1 MMPIIFIIVVLLIGA
16 IAVGVFLFLRSR
28 RGQDGGDL
36 PPPDLGEL
44 VDYTAEPSEESD
56 DQGLL
61 GRLTGLPLPVKIL
74 LGLVPLLLLSCC
86 ILPVLLGM
94 LPGGNVAEDAEDDT
108 PSGEPALNITSARM
122 VNESTISIIADA
134 NLPNGTEVSAEL
146 LEDGESFEWFDG
158 DDASAEVEDGEVE
171 LRLAKASEAPAADED
186 STYTVLLTAE
196 AGGQTLEATSEL
208 TVPGPFETAFYAQ
221 PTSVPPTATPMPEPE
236 DIEPTP
242 ESQPEPQPAPTTPP
256 PPPSDPQ
263 GLAVT
268 VGNGGNVRAQ
278 PTTNSEIVGGIVL
291 GDNVSVLE
299 KTADDIWFR
308 VDNGQGLTGWAH
320 QAVLLLSPEQAA
332 QIPVQG
338 QGAAGG
344 STNPPPTGTGA
355 GVAVTVGNGGNV
367 RAQPTV
373 NSGVVGSLV
382 LGDTVSVLEKTAD
395 DIWFR
400 IDTGQ
405 GVSGW
410 AHQVVLQLDPQ
421 QTAQVPVQGQV
432 VAESAP
438 EPEPEPAAEPDPAPE
453 PPVTDEGG
461 DDESLVML
469 LPSTTEGTLVAGT
482 AQEGE
487 LTDLFAAHDWNF
499 EGTAGQRVTI
509 RVEAAPGEET
519 DPRASLVDAD
529 GSVLASDDD
538 GGGGLNAEI
547 SNYELPADGT
557 YTVKV
562 DVFSEGGYLITLT
575 EGSDDAGST
584 SDPASE
590 PLVADD
596 IDDTVLELPSNV
608 EGALTYSIP
617 REAELNDLG
626 AVHDW
631 GFDGPAGRKVTIRVE
646 AAPGEETDPRVT
658 LVDPDGNI
666 LTADDDGG
674 GGLNAEI
681 SDYELPVDGVYTV
694 KVDVFAGG
702 AYTILLTAPDVN
714 EEYEDESE
722 GNGSPILPP
731 LARDARVQVLAI

>member
-1 MMPIIFIIVVLLIGA
+1 
-16 IAVGVFLFLRSR
+16 
-28 RGQDGGDL
+28 
-36 PPPDLGEL
+36 
-44 VDYTAEPSEESD
+44 
-56 DQGLL
+56 
-61 GRLTGLPLPVKIL
+61 
-74 LGLVPLLLLSCC
+74 
-86 ILPVLLGM
+86 
-94 LPGGNVAEDAEDDT
+94 
-108 PSGEPALNITSARM
+108 
-122 VNESTISIIADA
+122 
-134 NLPNGTEVSAEL
+134 
-146 LEDGESFEWFDG
+146 
-158 DDASAEVEDGEVE
+158 
-171 LRLAKASEAPAADED
+171 
-186 STYTVLLTAE
+186 
-196 AGGQTLEATSEL
+196 
-208 TVPGPFETAFYAQ
+208 
-221 PTSVPPTATPMPEPE
+221 
-236 DIEPTP
+236 
-242 ESQPEPQPAPTTPP
+242 
-256 PPPSDPQ
+256 
-263 GLAVT
+263 

-278 PTTNSEIVGGIVL
+278 PTVNSEIVGGIVL

-320 QAVLLLSPEQAA
+320 QAVLLLSPEQVA

-355 GVAVTVGNGGNV
+355 GVTVTVGNGGNV

-373 NSGVVGSLV
+373 NSGVVGSVV

-410 AHQVVLQLDPQ
+410 AHQIVLQINPA

-438 EPEPEPAAEPDPAPE
+438 ADEPDPAPE
-453 PPVTDEGG
+453 PPVTDEPDPAPEPPATDEEG

-487 LTDLFAAHDWNF
+487 LDDLFAAHDWNF

-519 DPRASLVDAD
+519 DPRATLVDAD

-584 SDPASE
+584 SDPA
-590 PLVADD
+590 
-596 IDDTVLELPSNV
+596 TEL
-608 EGALTYSIP
+608 
-617 REAELNDLG
+617 LG
-626 AVHDW
+626 V
-631 GFDGPAGRKVTIRVE
+631 
-646 AAPGEETDPRVT
+646 
-658 LVDPDGNI
+658 
-666 LTADDDGG
+666 
-674 GGLNAEI
+674 
-681 SDYELPVDGVYTV
+681 
-694 KVDVFAGG
+694 
-702 AYTILLTAPDVN
+702 
-714 EEYEDESE
+714 DESE
-722 GNGSPILPP
+722 GNGSPVLPP
-731 LARDARVQVLAI
+731 LALDARVQVSAI

>member
-1 MMPIIFIIVVLLIGA
+1 
-16 IAVGVFLFLRSR
+16 
-28 RGQDGGDL
+28 
-36 PPPDLGEL
+36 
-44 VDYTAEPSEESD
+44 
-56 DQGLL
+56 
-61 GRLTGLPLPVKIL
+61 
-74 LGLVPLLLLSCC
+74 
-86 ILPVLLGM
+86 M
-94 LPGGNVAEDAEDDT
+94 LPGDTVAESPEDDT
-108 PSGEPALNITSARM
+108 SSGEPGLNITSARM
-122 VNESTISIIADA
+122 VNASTISIIADA

-158 DDASAEVEDGEVE
+158 DEASAEVEGGEVE

-221 PTSVPPTATPMPEPE
+221 PTSVPPTATPIPEPE
-236 DIEPTP
+236 DAEPTP
-242 ESQPEPQPAPTTPP
+242 EPQPEPQPTPTTPPP

-278 PTTNSEIVGGIVL
+278 PTVNSEIVGGIVL

-320 QAVLLLSPEQAA
+320 QAVLLLSPEQVA

-355 GVAVTVGNGGNV
+355 GVTVTVGNGGNV

-373 NSGVVGSLV
+373 NSGVVGSVV

-410 AHQVVLQLDPQ
+410 AHQIVLQINPA
-421 QTAQVPVQGQV
+421 QTAQVPVQGQE

-438 EPEPEPAAEPDPAPE
+438 ADEPAPAPEPPVTNEPDPAPE
-453 PPVTDEGG
+453 SPVTDEGG
-461 DDESLVML
+461 DDESMVMG

-487 LTDLFAAHDWNF
+487 LNDLFAAHDWNF

-519 DPRASLVDAD
+519 DPRATLVGPD
-529 GSVLASDDD
+529 GSVLTSDDD

-547 SNYELPADGT
+547 SNYDLPADGT
-557 YTVKV
+557 YTIKV
-562 DVFSEGGYLITLT
+562 DVFNGGGYLITLT
-575 EGSDDAGST
+575 EGSNDAGST
-584 SDPASE
+584 SDPA
-590 PLVADD
+590 
-596 IDDTVLELPSNV
+596 TEL
-608 EGALTYSIP
+608 
-617 REAELNDLG
+617 LG
-626 AVHDW
+626 V
-631 GFDGPAGRKVTIRVE
+631 
-646 AAPGEETDPRVT
+646 
-658 LVDPDGNI
+658 
-666 LTADDDGG
+666 
-674 GGLNAEI
+674 
-681 SDYELPVDGVYTV
+681 
-694 KVDVFAGG
+694 
-702 AYTILLTAPDVN
+702 
-714 EEYEDESE
+714 DESE
-722 GNGSPILPP
+722 GNGSPVLPP
-731 LARDARVQVLAI
+731 LALDARVQVSAI